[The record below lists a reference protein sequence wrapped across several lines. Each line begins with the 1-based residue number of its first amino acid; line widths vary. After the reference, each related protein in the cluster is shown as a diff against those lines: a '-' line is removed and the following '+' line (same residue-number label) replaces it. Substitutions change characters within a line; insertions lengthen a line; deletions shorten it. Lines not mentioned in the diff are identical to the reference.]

1 MKQPDKADQILNPT
15 HLQNIPQQVLPRRT
29 TELTD
34 RQSTAPGP
42 DLLCAT
48 KWSTARGSWRSSAQ
62 QDPPTPGT
70 APLLCS
76 QGGIP
81 PSVLTTHSIFLPL
94 PITTSSQNATQNAAH
109 SPDTAQPG
117 HNTFRPQ
124 GPLRARSPRA
134 AVVEPPPSLT
144 AATTAAP
151 GPAHTHRAGT
161 AEARQK
167 GRTAAPRRFLLPLP
181 ASPAP
186 PAAPARAC
194 AATMS
199 RSSAAETRTRSSPS
213 AILFRAGE
221 GTAAARGQ
229 NSSRG
234 ARRLTARM
242 RTARSGAARPW
253 ARYGRPTWSRRWSGC
268 GTACGAR
275 PC

>member
-34 RQSTAPGP
+34 GQSTAPGP

-62 QDPPTPGT
+62 QDPPTAGT
-70 APLLCS
+70 APPLCS

-151 GPAHTHRAGT
+151 GPAHTP
-161 AEARQK
+161 EQAR
-167 GRTAAPRRFLLPLP
+167 PRRDKKAERRLPDASSSLCPPHLLLLPPRRGPARLPCPAALRPRRGRAP
-181 ASPAP
+181 ASP
-186 PAAPARAC
+186 
-194 AATMS
+194 
-199 RSSAAETRTRSSPS
+199 PS
-213 AILFRAGE
+213 CFVPG
-221 GTAAARGQ
+221 RGRRP
-229 NSSRG
+229 RG
-234 ARRLTARM
+234 AKIPRAEP
-242 RTARSGAARPW
+242 GD
-253 ARYGRPTWSRRWSGC
+253 
-268 GTACGAR
+268 
-275 PC
+275 